1 MGFLNPSPE
10 DDYRIQTM
18 GSQNP
23 ATELPGP
30 SALEGVGEAAQ
41 KGVAGGLV
49 KAGNLVGAIGSSID
63 SAADAYLP
71 SWMASA
77 VHYAP
82 FNPNAVNNAIPED
95 IRKRNEG
102 ARDVVAKWAETGQD
116 PRMTGSVGR
125 IVSSTTEGLTVA
137 SVGAAA
143 GPLGA
148 GSMLAGTMGYAD
160 YLKGKQDG
168 LDDTTALERATI
180 TGGFAGLSALVPAK
194 IGSSLYS
201 SVTGGA
207 AANVALGAVQ
217 RGTTSAV
224 LAANGYHDMADQ
236 YRIMD
241 GEGMATDAILG
252 SVFGGFGHITGGR
265 RASPD
270 EVDVAAAASTDE
282 HFSRSA
288 PGVPTTPEVANLH
301 GQAMREAMDALA
313 EGREPNTP
321 ADSAQRIADGIVP
334 DPQHESLPPTIDAA
348 DAVLPG
354 FREAV
359 DTVTPIEPVARE
371 PLPTI
376 PPPEP
381 PLNAE
386 GKPEGTAPPDFDAFT
401 RDRVDALTRD
411 FGDQPYTLE
420 DGTQSTY
427 KEVFQKMQ
435 KELAD
440 VEPLS
445 KAHEVAAACFARTGG
460 AA

>member
-1 MGFLNPSPE
+1 MGFLNPAPE

-18 GSQNP
+18 GAQNP
-23 ATELPGP
+23 TVELPGP
-30 SALEGVGEAAQ
+30 SALEGIGEAAQ
-41 KGVAGGLV
+41 KGIAGGLV
-49 KAGNLVGAIGSSID
+49 KAGGVVGAIGTSID

-82 FNPNAVNNAIPED
+82 FNPNAVNNAVPD
-95 IRKRNEG
+95 DVRKRNEA
-102 ARDVVAKWAETGQD
+102 ARDVVATWAETGQD
-116 PRMTGSVGR
+116 PRTTGSVGR
-125 IVSSTTEGLTVA
+125 IVAGTTEGLTV
-137 SVGAAA
+137 GALGAPL
-143 GPLGA
+143 GPVGA

-168 LDDTTALERATI
+168 LDDSTALERAAV

-194 IGSSLYS
+194 IGSNLATSI
-201 SVTGGA
+201 VGGG
-207 AANVALGAVQ
+207 AANVALGAAQ

-224 LAANGYHDMADQ
+224 LSVNGYKDMADQ

-241 GEGMATDAILG
+241 GEGMVTDALLG
-252 SVFGGFGHITGGR
+252 SVFGGFGHISGGQ
-265 RASPD
+265 RATPA
-270 EVDVAAAASTDE
+270 EVDVAARAAVDE
-282 HFSRSA
+282 HYTRSA

-301 GQAMREAMDALA
+301 GQAMREALDALA

-321 ADSAQRIADGIVP
+321 ADLAQRVADGTLP
-334 DPQHESLPPTIDAA
+334 DPQHDSLPPAVEAA
-348 DAVLPG
+348 DTDLPE
-354 FREAV
+354 FRAAV
-359 DTVTPIEPVARE
+359 DEVTPIEPPARE
-371 PLPTI
+371 PMEPI

-381 PLNAE
+381 PRNAE
-386 GKPEGTAPPDFDAFT
+386 GKPEGTAPPDFDPFT

-427 KEVFQKMQ
+427 REVFQHMQ

-445 KAHEVAAACFARTGG
+445 LAHEAAAACFSRTGG

>member
-1 MGFLNPSPE
+1 MGFLNPAPE
-10 DDYRIQTM
+10 DEYRIQTM
-18 GSQNP
+18 GMQNP
-23 ATELPGP
+23 IGELPGP
-30 SALEGVGEAAQ
+30 SALEGIGEAVQ
-41 KGVAGGLV
+41 KGIAGGIV
-49 KAGNLVGAIGSSID
+49 KASSAVGAVGDKID

-82 FNPNAVNNAIPED
+82 FNPNAVDNAVPDD

-116 PRMTGSVGR
+116 PRQTGAVGR
-125 IVSSTTEGLTVA
+125 IVSGTTEGLTVA
-137 SVGAAA
+137 AA
-143 GPLGA
+143 GAPLGPIGA
-148 GSMLAGTMGYAD
+148 GTMLAGTMGHAD
-160 YLKGKQDG
+160 YLKAKEEG
-168 LDDTTALERATI
+168 LDDATAYERAAV
-180 TGGFAGLSALVPAK
+180 TGSFAGLSAFVPAK
-194 IGSSLYS
+194 IGSNLITSI
-201 SVTGGA
+201 TGGA
-207 AANVALGAVQ
+207 AANLALGAGQ
-217 RGTTSAV
+217 RGLTSAV
-224 LAANGYHDMADQ
+224 LSANGYKDMADQ

-252 SVFGGFGHITGGR
+252 SVFGGFGHITGGH
-265 RASPD
+265 RATPD
-270 EVDVAAAASTDE
+270 EVDVAAATATDE
-282 HFSRSA
+282 HFARSA

-301 GQAMREAMDALA
+301 GAAMREAMDALA

-321 ADSAQRIADGIVP
+321 ADSAQRITDGIVP
-334 DPQHESLPPTIDAA
+334 DPQHDSLPPTVEAA
-348 DAVLPG
+348 HAELPG

-359 DTVTPIEPVARE
+359 DTVQSVEPVAHE
-371 PLPTI
+371 PTETI

-386 GKPEGTAPPDFDAFT
+386 GKPEGTAPPDFDTFT

-427 KEVFQKMQ
+427 KQVFENMQ

-445 KAHEVAAACFARTGG
+445 KAHEAAAACFSRTGG